1 MRRGSRAPA
10 AWLLGRVPRMM
21 TEYHD
26 GFVPRM
32 MINCHDRKFLQLYSS
47 CQQPEPSPFRRAL
60 CWWYLVHSLEALC
73 CRGIRLLAP
82 NRFIKCSL

>member
-1 MRRGSRAPA
+1 
-10 AWLLGRVPRMM
+10 
-21 TEYHD
+21 
-26 GFVPRM
+26 
-32 MINCHDRKFLQLYSS
+32 
-47 CQQPEPSPFRRAL
+47 L